1 MSLKLEKEAFAL
13 PLDDPTAKLLL
24 VAMCHLSANGEV
36 YASRLTLRRMTGMND
51 RSISRK
57 RNLLLE
63 KNYLKRIEY
72 DHYFI
77 NLGKETELAEKD
89 TMSIQKDTMS
99 IQKDTMSIQKD
110 TMSIPLYKNGTNGMN
125 GTALLKILDIELK
138 KLYHRKKE
146 HPGNPDIPNAVE
158 RDHPDRLAYWE
169 LDALGK
175 KIQKKMD
182 AELLQLAS

>member
-13 PLDDPTAKLLL
+13 PLDDPRAKLLL
-24 VAMCHLSANGEV
+24 VAMCHLSAQGEV

-51 RSISRK
+51 REISRK
-57 RNLLLE
+57 RNILVQKKLL
-63 KNYLKRIEY
+63 KKIEN

-77 NLGKETELAEKD
+77 TLNKNSEASEKDIMSIEKD
-89 TMSIQKDTMS
+89 TMSMEKDIMS
-99 IQKDTMSIQKD
+99 MEKDI
-110 TMSIPLYKNGTNGMN
+110 MSIPIYRNGTNGMN

-182 AELLQLAS
+182 AELLQIAS